1 MVEQSRSLK
10 YTLAEVERLRD
21 LRYRRT
27 PELRVH
33 TEEQALKFV
42 NEVGF
47 CFLFGAKGVEM
58 PTLWAAICGAQRRMP
73 RNHSDADLGRTWR
86 WKDSLPTRRAIYYG
100 KLLRAKPTL
109 LSLDLLPHFY
119 ALSPNYGHVEDYLL
133 QYQEGKLSVEAKN
146 VCEVLLREGAMSTG
160 RLRRL
165 AGLRGGGD
173 NARRFDRAITELQVE
188 LKIVKVGISDANR
201 WGYSYVYDLFV
212 RRFPHVAEAARQIDP
227 DEAMATL
234 LVRYLH
240 NVIVQPER
248 LVQRIFRW
256 DDWEWGRLLME
267 LAERGVIRQG
277 VLVEGLRE
285 PCLACVPGAEARG

>member
-1 MVEQSRSLK
+1 MAEGPTHSE
-10 YTLAEVERLRD
+10 YTLKEVERLRD
-21 LRYRRT
+21 LRYHRT
-27 PELRVH
+27 PELRVY
-33 TEEQALKFV
+33 TEEEALQFV

-47 CFLFGAKGVEM
+47 CFLFGAKGIEM
-58 PTLWAAICGAQRRMP
+58 PTLWAAICGAQRPMP
-73 RNHSDADLGRTWR
+73 RNHSDPDLGRTWR
-86 WKDSLPTRRAIYYG
+86 WKDSLPTRGAIYYG

-109 LSLDLLPHFY
+109 VSLDLLPHFY
-119 ALSPNYGHVEDYLL
+119 ALSPNYGDVEDYLL
-133 QYQEGKLSVEAKN
+133 QYEEGKLSVEAKN
-146 VCEVLLREGAMSTG
+146 IYEVLMREGAMATG

-201 WGYSYVYDLFV
+201 WGYSYVYDLFL
-212 RRFPHVAEAARQIDP
+212 RRFPRVAEVAGEIDS

-234 LVRYLH
+234 VRRYLH

-256 DDWEWGRLLME
+256 DDWEWGRLLMGLSE
-267 LAERGVIRQG
+267 QGLVRQG
-277 VLVEGLRE
+277 VPVEGLRE
-285 PCLACVPGAEARG
+285 PCLACVPGAEVKG

>member
-1 MVEQSRSLK
+1 
-10 YTLAEVERLRD
+10 
-21 LRYRRT
+21 
-27 PELRVH
+27 
-33 TEEQALKFV
+33 
-42 NEVGF
+42 
-47 CFLFGAKGVEM
+47 
-58 PTLWAAICGAQRRMP
+58 
-73 RNHSDADLGRTWR
+73 
-86 WKDSLPTRRAIYYG
+86 
-100 KLLRAKPTL
+100 
-109 LSLDLLPHFY
+109 
-119 ALSPNYGHVEDYLL
+119 LL

-165 AGLRGGGD
+165 AGLHGGGD

-201 WGYSYVYDLFV
+201 WGYSYVYDLFI
-212 RRFPHVAEAARQIDP
+212 RRFPQVAEVAREIDKV
-227 DEAMATL
+227 EAMATL
-234 LVRYLH
+234 VARYLH

-285 PCLACVPGAEARG
+285 PCMAEARG